1 MLLTEN
7 TVDEVK
13 LMNTKE
19 RSLYGKEEAMDF
31 CVMGWTLRV
40 RWKNERWREDERREE
55 GRWLKVKVMNC
66 LLNSNSPSC
75 TYCRSE
81 AAGVLPIWQSPESIR
96 TKPILINPPR
106 AAFCQICETSRN
118 RGGWK
123 GIRPLCHVGPPGSL
137 TSYGR
142 ATWVGNECTRLEKEK
157 KKKMLVQQE
166 EKGIREG
173 GTWEGEGVTC
183 KEESN

>member
-7 TVDEVK
+7 TVDDVK
-13 LMNTKE
+13 LMDTKE

-31 CVMGWTLRV
+31 CVIEWTLRV

-96 TKPILINPPR
+96 TKPYWLIHPELLFVR
-106 AAFCQICETSRN
+106 SVRQVGT
-118 RGGWK
+118 GGWK

-157 KKKMLVQQE
+157 KKKMLVPQE